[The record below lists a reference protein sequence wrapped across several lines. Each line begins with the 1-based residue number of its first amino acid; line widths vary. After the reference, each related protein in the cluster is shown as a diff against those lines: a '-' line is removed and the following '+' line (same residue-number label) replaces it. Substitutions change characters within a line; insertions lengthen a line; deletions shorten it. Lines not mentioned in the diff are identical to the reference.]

1 MKQYC
6 MPLCWAAAMIVMALG
21 ARLGWVERDAAMTLL
36 LVMPVLA
43 FVTMQRGGSC
53 AARTGNA

>member
-21 ARLGWVERDAAMTLL
+21 ARLEWVDRDAAMTLL

-43 FVTMQRGGSC
+43 VVTMQRGGSC
-53 AARTGNA
+53 AVRTGVA

>member
-6 MPLCWAAAMIVMALG
+6 MPLCWAAAMIVMAVG
-21 ARLGWVERDAAMTLL
+21 ARLGWVDRDAAMTLL

-43 FVTMQRGGSC
+43 VVTMQRGGSC
-53 AARTGNA
+53 AVRTGVA

>member
-6 MPLCWAAAMIVMALG
+6 MSLCWAAAMIVMAVG
-21 ARLGWVERDAAMTLL
+21 ARLGWVDRDAAMTLL

-43 FVTMQRGGSC
+43 VVTMQRGGSC
-53 AARTGNA
+53 AVRTGVA